1 MPHINLLPW
10 REELRKRRLKEF
22 VVLCVVV
29 AVATAGV
36 MLLVHADIAAR
47 IDYQNRRNDY
57 LKQQIALLNR
67 KIVAI
72 KGLDKEREALLARM
86 QVIARLQQSRP
97 EVVHLFDS
105 LVQVLPQGVYYTRIT
120 QKGSNLVIVGVAQ
133 SNARVSSLMRNID
146 ASRWLAHPV
155 LVEIKAAN
163 QRATDVLRLS
173 DFTLRLRER
182 NPAAVPAK
190 GKGG

>member
-22 VVLCVVV
+22 VLLCFIV
-29 AVATAGV
+29 AVVTAGV
-36 MLLVHADIAAR
+36 MLVVHVDIANR
-47 IDYQNRRNDY
+47 IAYQQGRNDY
-57 LKQQIALLNR
+57 LKQQIALIDR

-72 KGLDKEREALLARM
+72 KGLEKQKQALLARM
-86 QVIARLQQSRP
+86 QVIGRLQQSRP

-105 LVQVLPQGVYYTRIT
+105 LVRVLPQGVYYKRIT
-120 QKGSNLVIVGVAQ
+120 QKGPSLAIDGVAQ

-146 ASRWLAHPV
+146 ASPWLAHPR
-155 LVEIKAAN
+155 LIEIRATN

-173 DFTLRLRER
+173 DFTLQLRER
-182 NPAAVPAK
+182 NPAAPGAK